1 MSTFNAKEFCE
12 NPTLE
17 QLAESIKKDDW
28 RFIAQYFS
36 VPHSGSATKK
46 VIKELVIENLIQRE
60 LLPPEAIDYLNP
72 QDTELLEVRDT
83 SILSEQKEESW
94 SSARLE
100 FEKYALDLKL
110 KVERQKLEERARDRE
125 IEIAKLKLEERKLE
139 AKLNGTGDNDSV
151 INESFN
157 LTKNLP
163 LVPSF
168 LENDPDGSFRNF
180 EKTAEHFKWPYTEW
194 TWLLQPKL
202 SGKAAITFSNLDC
215 IDDYESVKRSIL
227 DAYAITPDGYRQEFR
242 NLTKS
247 PHSTFAEFF
256 TEKARLFNK
265 WLDSTSTKP
274 FSQLKDL
281 LILEEV
287 KRKLPFDILKHIEER
302 GETDLLK
309 AAQIADSFALLKRS
323 QLGKVDKVRFYVQSS
338 SGENLRTNGGKAGK
352 ITPLNFCSYCKRAG
366 HTIDKCKDPKCRKSG
381 INVRPFIN
389 PSIQAF
395 DPKPVSSVTNVNSPD
410 PFSDFKYRGT
420 VSLDSM
426 SKSHPILILRD
437 TGAAQS
443 IILRSALPGIETKY
457 TGEKVLVKDLTSKIS
472 YKLAN
477 IFLSSDFVSGEVKI
491 AVTEKAFPIK
501 GISLILGHDLAGKL
515 VYPTVNVVAKPLPYS
530 PTKELDQKQP
540 HIFPVCAVTRSQKL
554 NKSPVEKQNPVDK
567 LISQEITRI
576 KLIAAQNDDPSLAKC
591 RHVASDSLKDHKVPG
606 FYYHD
611 GLLMRVFRPPE
622 LRALDTWSEVHQVVI
637 PLSIWESVMKLA
649 HDGLAGHLGIQKTY
663 KKVLQ
668 HFYWPGMK
676 KDITIFIRSCH
687 VCQVG
692 GKPHQIIPKAPLHPI
707 QVVSDPFERIVIDCV
722 GPLPKTKKGN
732 QYLFTIMDTATRYPE
747 VYPLKNISASS
758 IVKCL
763 LHFFTSFGI
772 PKEIQCDKGSNF
784 TSDLFQKVLE
794 LLGISQQMSTA
805 YHPQS
810 QGCLERFH
818 QTLKSML
825 KKYCLETGNSWDENI
840 HFLLFALRECPQE
853 SLGYSPFEL
862 LYGRQIRGPLKVLK
876 DQWFSDSSTP
886 PNQTVASYIDNLRA
900 KLSEARKLA
909 LSNLNNAQIK
919 MKFSHD
925 LKSQIREFS
934 PGDKVLLFL
943 PIPGNP
949 LKSKFTGPYVVS
961 HKVSDYNYV
970 VQTPD
975 RRKDT
980 QLVHINLIKSY
991 IDRQPKEDLAKGK
1004 SIACMIP
1011 QESSITSMSNEYIE
1025 ETDNIEIPSP
1035 HNPHNSEIIAN
1046 LHKYLNYLPASKIND
1061 VYLILKDFPQVT
1073 ADNPGFCGHTLHDVV
1088 LAPEVRPIRQSS
1100 YRLSPEKKA
1109 VMKKEVDYLL
1119 DHGLAEPS
1127 NSPWASPSLLVP
1139 KSDGTSRLCTDYR
1152 KLNKVTIPDSYPLP
1166 LIEELVDSI
1175 GQAKFITKIDMQKG
1189 YYQIGLTDNAKT
1201 ISAFITPFGLY
1212 NYTVMPFGMCNAPA
1226 TFQRAINYT
1235 IQGLEGV
1242 KSYLDDLLV
1251 ISDSWDVHIR
1261 RLHALF
1267 SRLDEAGFTINL
1279 AKSIF
1284 CSATVTYLGH
1294 IVGQGRTL
1302 PKQANVEAIQAYPTP
1317 TTRKSLMRFL
1327 GMVGFYRRF
1336 CSNFSSI
1343 ATPLTDMTSSKC
1355 AFQWTPE
1362 CAEAFDKL
1370 KLFISSEPV
1379 LRTPDYSRPFS
1390 LQIDASGHG
1399 VGAVLLQEDENT
1411 QVMHPVSYFSAKLKK
1426 HQMQYSTIEREAL
1439 SLVLA
1444 LKKFD
1449 CYLHSRQ
1456 PVVVYTDH
1464 NPLVFIH
1471 RMQNQNQRILR
1482 WSLLLQQYNL
1492 VVKHIKGVDNVIA
1505 DSLSREFPT
1514 SEDPADD
1521 LLVPLAFPSPGCP
1534 AVSPLSSGGLACFLV
1549 GFPAGEV
1556 LVPLPPAVGVARC
1569 CGGSV
1574 AAVVAWRRS

>member
-17 QLAESIKKDDW
+17 QLAEPIKKDDW

-46 VIKELVIENLIQRE
+46 VIKELVLENLIQRE
-60 LLPPEAIDYLNP
+60 LLPSEATDSLNP
-72 QDTELLEVRDT
+72 QDPELLDVRDT
-83 SILSEQKEESW
+83 SILSDQKEESW
-94 SSARLE
+94 STARLE
-100 FEKYALDLKL
+100 FEKYAFDLKL
-110 KVERQKLEERARDRE
+110 
-125 IEIAKLKLEERKLE
+125 
-139 AKLNGTGDNDSV
+139 
-151 INESFN
+151 
-157 LTKNLP
+157 KNLP

-215 IDDYESVKRSIL
+215 IDDYESIKQSIL
-227 DAYAITPDGYRQEFR
+227 DAYAITPDGYRQKFR
-242 NLTKS
+242 SLTKS
-247 PHSTFAEFF
+247 PHGTFAEFF

-265 WLDSTSTKP
+265 WLDSTSTKS
-274 FSQLKDL
+274 FSQLKEL

-287 KRKLPFDILKHIEER
+287 KRKLPFDILKHIEDR

-338 SGENLRTNGGKAGK
+338 SGENLGNGGKAGK
-352 ITPLNFCSYCKRAG
+352 IAPLNFCSYCKRAG

-381 INVRPFIN
+381 INVRPFIS

-395 DPKPVSSVTNVNSPD
+395 EPKPVASVTNVNSPD

-426 SKSHPILILRD
+426 SKSYPILILRD

-443 IILRSALPGIETKY
+443 ILLKSALPGIETKY

-477 IFLSSDFVSGEVKI
+477 IFLTSDFVSGEIKI
-491 AVTEKAFPIK
+491 AVTENNFPIE

-515 VYPTVNVVAKPLPYS
+515 VYPTINVVAKPLTYS

-540 HIFPVCAVTRSQKL
+540 HIFPVCAVTRSKKL
-554 NKSPVEKQNPVDK
+554 YKKSSLEKENPVDN
-567 LISQEITRI
+567 LISQEITRS

-591 RHVASDSLKDHKVPG
+591 RHVASDSLKDQKVPG

-637 PLSIWESVMKLA
+637 PLSVRKSVMTLA
-649 HDGLAGHLGIQKTY
+649 HDGLAGHL
-663 KKVLQ
+663 
-668 HFYWPGMK
+668 
-676 KDITIFIRSCH
+676 D
-687 VCQVG
+687 
-692 GKPHQIIPKAPLHPI
+692 
-707 QVVSDPFERIVIDCV
+707 SDPFERIVIDCV

-747 VYPLKNISASS
+747 VYPLKNISANS

-876 DQWFSDSSTP
+876 DQWFSDSSDS

-909 LSNLNNAQIK
+909 LSNLHNVQIK
-919 MKFSHD
+919 MKSSHD
-925 LKSQIREFS
+925 LKSQTRVFS

-949 LKSKFTGPYVVS
+949 LKSKFIGPYVVS

-970 VQTPD
+970 VQTPG

-991 IDRQPKEDLAKGK
+991 IDRQPKEDFAKGK

-1011 QESSITSMSNEYIE
+1011 QESPITSMSNEYIE
-1025 ETDNIEIPSP
+1025 ETDYIEIPGP

-1046 LHKYLNYLPASKIND
+1046 LHKYLNYLPASKLND
-1061 VYLILKDFPQVT
+1061 VYVILKDFPQVT
-1073 ADNPGFCGHTLHDVV
+1073 ADNPGFCGHTLHDVE
-1088 LAPEVRPIRQSS
+1088 LTPEVRPIRQSS

-1139 KSDGTSRLCTDYR
+1139 KPDGTSRLCTDYR

-1189 YYQIGLTDNAKT
+1189 YYQIGLTDNAKI

-1251 ISDSWDVHIR
+1251 ISNSWDVHIR
-1261 RLHALF
+1261 RLRSLF

-1279 AKSIF
+1279 AKSTF
-1284 CSATVTYLGH
+1284 CSASVTYLGH
-1294 IVGQGRTL
+1294 IVGHGRTL

-1355 AFQWTPE
+1355 AFQWTSE

-1399 VGAVLLQEDENT
+1399 VGAVLLQEDEDT
-1411 QVMHPVSYFSAKLKK
+1411 RVMHPVSYFSAKLKK
-1426 HQMQYSTIEREAL
+1426 HQTQYSTIEREAL

-1449 CYLHSRQ
+1449 CYLHSHQ

-1492 VVKHIKGVDNVIA
+1492 VVKYIKGVDNVIA

-1514 SEDPADD
+1514 SEDSADD
-1521 LLVPLAFPSPGCP
+1521 LLVRQSYRGFKGGASQTPSHVPSVRTVLKGCKVEFGP
-1534 AVSPLSSGGLACFLV
+1534 FTNALRDPW
-1549 GFPAGEV
+1549 
-1556 LVPLPPAVGVARC
+1556 VPLLNCVTLTPHGDPEGTTLQSIVAP
-1569 CGGSV
+1569 
-1574 AAVVAWRRS
+1574 

>member
-1 MSTFNAKEFCE
+1 MSTFNAKDFCE

-17 QLAESIKKDDW
+17 QLTEPIKKDDW

-60 LLPPEAIDYLNP
+60 LLPSEATDYLNP
-72 QDTELLEVRDT
+72 QDSELLEIRDA
-83 SILSEQKEESW
+83 SILSDHKDESW
-94 SSARLE
+94 STARLE
-100 FEKYALDLKL
+100 FEKNALDLKL
-110 KVERQKLEERARDRE
+110 QLEKQKLEEKAKDRE

-139 AKLNGTGDNDSV
+139 ATLSGTCNNDFI

-168 LENDPDGSFRNF
+168 LESDPDGSFRNF
-180 EKTAEHFKWPYTEW
+180 EKTAEHFKWPRTEW

-202 SGKAAITFSNLDC
+202 NGKAAVTFSNLDC
-215 IDDYESVKRSIL
+215 IDDYDTVKQSIL
-227 DAYAITPDGYRQEFR
+227 DAYAITPDSYRQKFR
-242 NLTKS
+242 SLTKT

-265 WLDSTSTKP
+265 WLDATSTKS

-281 LILEEV
+281 LVFEEI

-323 QLGKVDKVRFYVQSS
+323 QLGKVDKVNFYVQSS
-338 SGENLRTNGGKAGK
+338 SGDNLGNSGGKAGK
-352 ITPLNFCSYCKRAG
+352 NTLNFCLYCKRAG
-366 HTIDKCKDPKCRKSG
+366 HTIDKCKDPKCRKSS
-381 INVRPFIN
+381 INVRQFTN
-389 PSIQAF
+389 PSIKSF
-395 DPKPVSSVTNVNSPD
+395 ESKPVTSVNNVNSPD
-410 PFSDFKYRGT
+410 PFTDFKSRGT
-420 VSLDSM
+420 VSLHST
-426 SKSHPILILRD
+426 SKSYPVLLLRD
-437 TGAAQS
+437 MGAAQS
-443 IILRSALPGIETKY
+443 IIHKSALPGIETKY

-491 AVTEKAFPIK
+491 AVTDQVFPIE
-501 GISLILGHDLAGKL
+501 GVNLILGHDLAGKL
-515 VYPTVNVVAKPLPYS
+515 VYPTINVVTKPLPYS

-554 NKSPVEKQNPVDK
+554 NREASLVKGDPVDN
-567 LISQEITRI
+567 LISQDITRS
-576 KLIAAQNDDPSLAKC
+576 KLIVAQNEDPSLAKC
-591 RHVASDSLKDHKVPG
+591 RHAASDSLADQKVPG

-622 LRALDTWSEVHQVVI
+622 LRALDTWAEVHQVLI
-637 PLSIWESVMKLA
+637 PLSVRESVVKLA
-649 HDGLAGHLGIQKTY
+649 HDGLAGHMGIQKTY

-668 HFYWPGMK
+668 NFYWPGMK
-676 KDITIFIRSCH
+676 KDIALFIKSCH

-692 GKPHQIIPKAPLHPI
+692 GKPNQIIPRAPLQPI
-707 QVVSDPFERIVIDCV
+707 RVISDPFERIVIDCV

-732 QYLFTIMDTATRYPE
+732 RYLFTIMDTATRYPE
-747 VYPLKNISASS
+747 VYPLKNISANS

-763 LHFFTSFGI
+763 LHLFTSFGI

-784 TSDLFQKVLE
+784 TSDLLQEVLKG
-794 LLGISQQMSTA
+794 LGISQQMSTA

-825 KKYCLETGNSWDENI
+825 KKYCLETEGSWDENI

-876 DQWFSDSSTP
+876 DQWFSDSSAN
-886 PNQTVASYIDNLRA
+886 PNQTVASYIDNLRS
-900 KLSEARKLA
+900 KLSDARKLA
-909 LSNLNNAQIK
+909 LSNLHTTQNK
-919 MKFSHD
+919 MKSSYD

-943 PIPGNP
+943 PIPGSP
-949 LKSKFTGPYVVS
+949 LKSKFTGPYVIS
-961 HKVSDYNYV
+961 HKVSDCNYV

-991 IDRQPKEDLAKGK
+991 TDRQPKEDFSKGK
-1004 SIACMIP
+1004 SIACMIR
-1011 QESSITSMSNEYIE
+1011 QESPIISVSEEYIQ
-1025 ETDNIEIPSP
+1025 ETEDCVEIPAP

-1046 LHKYLNYLPASKIND
+1046 LHEYLSFLSLSKIRD
-1061 VYLILKDFPQVT
+1061 VSLILKDFPQVT
-1073 ADNPGFCGHTLHDVV
+1073 ADNPGFCGHTLHDVQ
-1088 LAPEVRPIRQSS
+1088 LAPEVRPIRQSP

-1109 VMKKEVDYLL
+1109 IMKKEVDYLL

-1139 KSDGTSRLCTDYR
+1139 KPDGTSRLCTDYR
-1152 KLNKVTIPDSYPLP
+1152 KINRVTIPDSYPLP

-1189 YYQIGLTDNAKT
+1189 YYQIGLTENAKN

-1261 RLHALF
+1261 RLRSLF

-1279 AKSIF
+1279 AKSKF

-1302 PKQANVEAIQAYPTP
+1302 PKQANVEVILAYPTP

-1336 CSNFSSI
+1336 CSNFSSV
-1343 ATPLTDMTSSKC
+1343 AAPLTDMTSSKC
-1355 AFQWTPE
+1355 PFQWGPE
-1362 CAEAFDKL
+1362 CAEAFNKL

-1379 LRTPDYSRPFS
+1379 LRTPNYSRPFS

-1399 VGAVLLQEDENT
+1399 VGAVLLQEDEET
-1411 QVMHPVSYFSAKLKK
+1411 RIMHPVSYFSAKLKK
-1426 HQMQYSTIEREAL
+1426 HQTRYSTIEREAL

-1464 NPLVFIH
+1464 NPLVFIN

-1505 DSLSREFPT
+1505 DSLSRELPT
-1514 SEDPADD
+1514 STEDLANDI
-1521 LLVPLAFPSPGCP
+1521 LVRQNYRGFR
-1534 AVSPLSSGGLACFLV
+1534 GGGATN
-1549 GFPAGEV
+1549 
-1556 LVPLPPAVGVARC
+1556 
-1569 CGGSV
+1569 
-1574 AAVVAWRRS
+1574 AAVPSANSEIIVAKSSIG

>member
-17 QLAESIKKDDW
+17 QLAEPIKKDDW

-46 VIKELVIENLIQRE
+46 VIKELVLENLIQRE
-60 LLPPEAIDYLNP
+60 FLPSEA
-72 QDTELLEVRDT
+72 T
-83 SILSEQKEESW
+83 
-94 SSARLE
+94 
-100 FEKYALDLKL
+100 
-110 KVERQKLEERARDRE
+110 
-125 IEIAKLKLEERKLE
+125 
-139 AKLNGTGDNDSV
+139 DS
-151 INESFN
+151 
-157 LTKNLP
+157 LTP
-163 LVPSF
+163 C
-168 LENDPDGSFRNF
+168 R
-180 EKTAEHFKWPYTEW
+180 
-194 TWLLQPKL
+194 
-202 SGKAAITFSNLDC
+202 
-215 IDDYESVKRSIL
+215 RSIL
-227 DAYAITPDGYRQEFR
+227 DAYAITPDGYRQKFR
-242 NLTKS
+242 SLTKS
-247 PHSTFAEFF
+247 PHGTFAEFF

-265 WLDSTSTKP
+265 WLDSTSTKS
-274 FSQLKDL
+274 FSQLKEL

-287 KRKLPFDILKHIEER
+287 KRKLPFDILKHIEDR

-338 SGENLRTNGGKAGK
+338 SGENLGNGGGKAGK
-352 ITPLNFCSYCKRAG
+352 IAPLNFCSYCKRAG

-381 INVRPFIN
+381 INVRPFIS

-395 DPKPVSSVTNVNSPD
+395 EPKPVASVTNVNSPD

-420 VSLDSM
+420 IPYSSLGT
-426 SKSHPILILRD
+426 LEL
-437 TGAAQS
+437 
-443 IILRSALPGIETKY
+443 L
-457 TGEKVLVKDLTSKIS
+457 
-472 YKLAN
+472 
-477 IFLSSDFVSGEVKI
+477 KI
-491 AVTEKAFPIK
+491 AVTENNFTIE

-515 VYPTVNVVAKPLPYS
+515 VYPTINVVAKPLTYS

-540 HIFPVCAVTRSQKL
+540 HISPVCAVTRSKL
-554 NKSPVEKQNPVDK
+554 YKKSSLEKENPVDN
-567 LISQEITRI
+567 LISQEITRS

-591 RHVASDSLKDHKVPG
+591 RHVALDSLKDQKVPG

-622 LRALDTWSEVHQVVI
+622 LCALDTWSEVHQVVI
-637 PLSIWESVMKLA
+637 PLSVRKSVMTLA

-663 KKVLQ
+663 KKILQ
-668 HFYWPGMK
+668 NFYWPGMK
-676 KDITIFIRSCH
+676 KDVTIFIRSCH

-692 GKPHQIIPKAPLHPI
+692 GKPNQIIPRAPLHPI
-707 QVVSDPFERIVIDCV
+707 RVDSDPFERIVIDCV

-732 QYLFTIMDTATRYPE
+732 HYLFTIMDTATRYPE
-747 VYPLKNISASS
+747 VYPLNNISANS

-876 DQWFSDSSTP
+876 DQWFSDSSAP

-909 LSNLNNAQIK
+909 LSNLHNVQIK
-919 MKFSHD
+919 MKSSHD
-925 LKSQIREFS
+925 LKSQTRVFS

-949 LKSKFTGPYVVS
+949 LKSKFIGPYVVS

-991 IDRQPKEDLAKGK
+991 IDRQPKEDFAKGK

-1011 QESSITSMSNEYIE
+1011 QESPITSMSNEYIE
-1025 ETDNIEIPSP
+1025 ETDYIEIPGP

-1046 LHKYLNYLPASKIND
+1046 LHKYLTYLPASKLND

-1073 ADNPGFCGHTLHDVV
+1073 ADNPGFCGHTLHDVE
-1088 LAPEVRPIRQSS
+1088 LTPEVRPIRQSS

-1189 YYQIGLTDNAKT
+1189 YYQIGLTDNAKI

-1261 RLHALF
+1261 RLRSLF

-1279 AKSIF
+1279 AKSTF
-1284 CSATVTYLGH
+1284 CSASVTYLGH

-1355 AFQWTPE
+1355 TFQWTSE

-1370 KLFISSEPV
+1370 KIFISSEPV

-1399 VGAVLLQEDENT
+1399 VGAVLLQEDEDT
-1411 QVMHPVSYFSAKLKK
+1411 RMMHPVSYFSAKLKK
-1426 HQMQYSTIEREAL
+1426 HQTQYSTIEREAL

-1444 LKKFD
+1444 LKKSD
-1449 CYLHSRQ
+1449 CYLHSHQ

-1492 VVKHIKGVDNVIA
+1492 VVKYIKGVDNVIA
-1505 DSLSREFPT
+1505 DNLSREFPT
-1514 SEDPADD
+1514 SEDSADD
-1521 LLVPLAFPSPGCP
+1521 LLVRQSYRGFK
-1534 AVSPLSSGGLACFLV
+1534 GGGATT
-1549 GFPAGEV
+1549 
-1556 LVPLPPAVGVARC
+1556 
-1569 CGGSV
+1569 
-1574 AAVVAWRRS
+1574 AAIPDKRQKLKQVTGLYISYE